1 MSPKFKNS
9 LSVLWRA
16 TTRGCTLAIG
26 ILVLFFA
33 IMSIVTAASGKSEQ
47 GMTFSS
53 MMTLIFFALV
63 ISYAKEIF
71 NASSIPAPAQWALN
85 FFIVGI
91 AYFFVVLR
99 SGTIASTS
107 GAFYV
112 TGVIIYILSY
122 LVIMGVTLLVKHF
135 MAPKLAEKDESAEYT
150 SRFV

>member
-16 TTRGCTLAIG
+16 TMRGCTLAIA
-26 ILVLFFA
+26 ILVSFFT

-53 MMTLIFFALV
+53 MMTLILFALV

-71 NASSIPAPAQWALN
+71 NTTSLPVPAQWALN
-85 FFIVGI
+85 FFVIGI

-99 SGTIASTS
+99 SGMIASTS
-107 GAFYV
+107 SAFYV
-112 TGVIIYILSY
+112 TGIIIYILAY
-122 LVIMGVTLLVKHF
+122 LIVMGVTLLIKHLVK
-135 MAPKLAEKDESAEYT
+135 PKEAEKDEAAEYT

>member
-9 LSVLWRA
+9 LSTLWRA
-16 TTRGCTLAIG
+16 TMRGCTLAIG

-63 ISYAKEIF
+63 VSYAKEIF
-71 NASSIPAPAQWALN
+71 SASSLPIPAQWALN
-85 FFIVGI
+85 FFVIGI

-99 SGTIASTS
+99 SGMIASTGS
-107 GAFYV
+107 AFYV
-112 TGVIIYILSY
+112 TGIIIYILSY
-122 LVIMGVTLLVKHF
+122 LIIMGISLLVRHLAK
-135 MAPKLAEKDESAEYT
+135 PKDAQKDEKAEYT